1 MADTTDNIALVREA
15 APITSATEL
24 NRLLDEAALRRPVSW
39 VRDLE
44 ETRLQYE
51 GHVQELLKQ
60 AVRQRYQGT
69 GARMPLMPF
78 EWVSLVA
85 FKGSTI
91 YDTPTTRQLMR
102 GGESVDEET
111 PAAQAFQQMI
121 DESQIESLMP
131 EFDRVRY
138 VSKSAVLYVYSDSV
152 AAMVSKKPP
161 KTKAMIVWP
170 TDLYPIVNP
179 AAPTNLQACTRLLW
193 RTGQASGSSDTSY
206 MDWRRSTTM
215 DTNGNIIAYGP
226 WQADLVVIT
235 RKARAWGR
243 VDESVRVT
251 PVWAPYP
258 FTRLPF
264 VVAHKREPTASPFA
278 TGAGAIKDVANS
290 INTSI
295 ASELLTV
302 DMTAAPVLVKKSSRP
317 SPASTVLGPGIMV
330 TLLPEESLES
340 VTQTSD
346 LAGIRTTNAAM
357 LENLALT
364 ERQRPG
370 SFTGNDGAES
380 GVALKIKSLPA
391 EKARREDKMRMR
403 SFEEEELLPTMIE
416 IHDYFRQTRIAAA
429 HDRVSVDF
437 PDPPDFESRPER
449 QTRLAEAVNE
459 GWIDK
464 ARAAVEAGYY
474 ATLEEAKVEIA
485 RLATEKE
492 ARMSSALMGSNAISE
507 RSDDGDSA
515 SQDAAGTSGD
525 ANADDELA

>member
-24 NRLLDEAALRRPVSW
+24 NKLLEQAAERRPVSW

-51 GHVQELLKQ
+51 GHVQPLLKQ
-60 AVRQRYQGT
+60 AVAERYRTT
-69 GARMPLMPF
+69 GNRMPLVPF

-102 GGESVDEET
+102 GGKAVDEDQ
-111 PAAQAFQQMI
+111 PAAVDFQQMI

-152 AAMVSKKPP
+152 SAMVSKGKP
-161 KTKAMIVWP
+161 KTKALIVWP

-193 RTGQASGSSDTSY
+193 RTGQASEEGQTSY

-215 DTNGNIIAYGP
+215 DASGNIIAYGP
-226 WQADLVVIT
+226 WMADLVVIT
-235 RKARAWGR
+235 RKARSWGR

-251 PVWAPYP
+251 PVWSPYP

-278 TGAGAIKDVANS
+278 LGAGTIKDVANNL
-290 INTSI
+290 NTSI

-302 DMTAAPVLVKKSSRP
+302 DMTAAPVLVKKSARP
-317 SPASTVLGPGIMV
+317 SPASTVLGPGVMV
-330 TLLPEESLES
+330 TINPDESLES

-416 IHDYFRQTRIAAA
+416 IHDYFRGTRIAAA
-429 HDRVSVDF
+429 HDRVAVDF
-437 PDPPDFESRPER
+437 PDPPDFESREER
-449 QTRLAEAVNE
+449 QTRLAEAVE
-459 GWIDK
+459 VGWIDK

-474 ATLEEAKVEIA
+474 ATIEEAKAEID
-485 RLATEKE
+485 RLAAEKE
-492 ARMSSALMGSNAISE
+492 ARMSTALMGANAVSE
-507 RSDDGDSA
+507 RSVDGDSA
-515 SQDAAGTSGD
+515 RQDAAGIS
-525 ANADDELA
+525 DDNNDDDVSA

>member
-1 MADTTDNIALVREA
+1 MADTTDPIALVREA

-24 NRLLDEAALRRPVSW
+24 NKLLDEAAQRRPVSW

-51 GHVQELLKQ
+51 GHVQALLKQ
-60 AVRQRYQGT
+60 AVQERYRST
-69 GARMPLMPF
+69 GSRMPLVPF

-102 GGESVDEET
+102 NGQAVDENQQ
-111 PAAQAFQQMI
+111 AAIDFQQMI
-121 DESQIESLMP
+121 DEAQLESVMP

-138 VSKSAVLYVYSDSV
+138 VAKSAVLYVYSDSV
-152 AAMVSKKPP
+152 GAMVSGKPA
-161 KTKAMIVWP
+161 KTRAAIVWP
-170 TDLYPIVNP
+170 TDLFPIVNP

-193 RTGQASGSSDTSY
+193 RTGQASESGDTSY
-206 MDWRRSTTM
+206 MDWRRSTTL

-226 WQADLVVIT
+226 WLADLVVIT
-235 RKARAWGR
+235 RKARSWGR

-251 PVWAPYP
+251 PVWSPYP

-264 VVAHKREPTASPFA
+264 VVAHKRDPNASPFA
-278 TGAGAIKDVANS
+278 IGGGAVKDVANS

-302 DMTAAPVLVKKSSRP
+302 DMTAAPVLVRKSARP
-317 SPASTVLGPGIMV
+317 TPATIVLGPGTMTTID
-330 TLLPEESLES
+330 PSEAIESI
-340 VTQTSD
+340 TQTSD
-346 LAGIRTTNAAM
+346 LAGIRATNAAM

-403 SFEEEELLPTMIE
+403 PFEEEELLPTMIE
-416 IHDYFRQTRIAAA
+416 IHDRFRGTRIAAA
-429 HDRVSVDF
+429 HDRVAVDY
-437 PDPPDFESRPER
+437 PDPPDFESREER
-449 QTRLAEAVNE
+449 QTRLAEAVDQ
-459 GWIDK
+459 GWINK

-474 ATLEEAKVEIA
+474 ATIEEAQAEIGRIA
-485 RLATEKE
+485 KEKQ
-492 ARMSSALMGSNAISE
+492 ALMSTALMGSDAPSE
-507 RSDDGDSA
+507 RSNDGDSLLN
-515 SQDAAGTSGD
+515 DRNGTSND